1 MTSLLQA
8 LQWQSKIDRNTI
20 DQIKSLINPPAL
32 VGVIMEM
39 MLTLLHH
46 NSLGDTPTDG
56 SEGPLSTHHSSI
68 MNLQK
73 KRSANTLQNSK
84 LDREQ
89 WQAIQLA
96 IGDSQKFLNLLGAFK
111 WENGLDAYS
120 INLIESMLVTSKNS
134 DQLQN
139 MGQAS
144 PSSASG
150 PTALISVSTARY
162 ASEAV
167 AIMCAYV
174 IAIADYHYLIE
185 PCQQASDI
193 VLQCINAYRKLQNSS
208 RNMSG
213 VEEVEFIPITHRFL
227 SSTAEGFDEIAELE
241 EDELQ
246 NEIES
251 IECEYDKLVIKKH
264 KLGLECT
271 NLSEKLTC
279 QTVTGKVRCM

>member
-1 MTSLLQA
+1 VIPHLQA

-46 NSLGDTPTDG
+46 NSSSDSSTD
-56 SEGPLSTHHSSI
+56 SAEESSSSHHMSI

-84 LDREQ
+84 LEREQ

-96 IGDSQKFLNLLGAFK
+96 IGDSQKFLDLLGAFK
-111 WENGLDAYS
+111 WESGLDTYS

-134 DQLQN
+134 DQTQST
-139 MGQAS
+139 MQAS
-144 PSSASG
+144 SSSTNG
-150 PTALISVSTARY
+150 PTALISVNTARY

-174 IAIADYHYLIE
+174 IAITDYHYLIE
-185 PCQQASDI
+185 PCQQATDN
-193 VLQCINAYRKLQNSS
+193 VLLCMNTCRKLQNSGG
-208 RNMSG
+208 RMSSAG
-213 VEEVEFIPITHRFL
+213 DVEFVPIAHRFL
-227 SSTAEGFDEIAELE
+227 SGAADGIDDITEVDDEDVL
-241 EDELQ
+241 LS
-246 NEIES
+246 EIES
-251 IECEYDKLVIKKH
+251 IEVEYDELVIKKH
-264 KLGLECT
+264 KLGQECLS
-271 NLSEKLTC
+271 LSEKLRLAK
-279 QTVTGKVRCM
+279 QLLNR